1 MVQVPFKGRKQQVES
16 ILARPNATNRMGMIN
31 PRVVSREEA
40 GIISEYKAMQNRPT
54 LFQQRKALTGPQGLM
69 NMAKGTGRGA
79 AEAASIWHKEGV
91 KPTTGA
97 ASFLFSPSVREEYR
111 RARGEGQSMRE
122 ALGTGWD
129 EGLTDTPWGVKGAAE
144 LLLDPLNLV
153 PFIGFPGAIARGAGA
168 GARLGTRTLAAGG
181 REIAEGVAQM
191 PVPSALRPQRAYAMP
206 PEGSPGSIGA
216 RRTEALGKQGT
227 SPITSVEDA
236 TTGKGIMFH
245 GSQNTF
251 EAFDLGKANENALY
265 GPGVYLTDNPN
276 IASGYART
284 RSGSQSAPNV
294 RSVTVQLRKVF
305 DIDAPADKEILS
317 DLQSTW
323 NPDDLEYYVEER
335 ISPITFDLLEGKVSN
350 PTNKQLYRAMVEIT
364 DDPYYPKVYVN
375 DFLSSLGFDGIT
387 HIGGG
392 IKGDIPH
399 RVVIAIGDEFA
410 SLDKAIT
417 SAIGKTKA
425 DPREATSALG
435 KQGTETEK
443 VRFASTMSSGGTVEA
458 GMRPGSIA
466 SVHTSELSP
475 ARVKAYNEAFGTN
488 YTPKNIADNAAL
500 QSLKQSGAQHYHAS
514 PVCKN
519 FTKAK
524 TIRTAD
530 PNDLA
535 IAKSVAR
542 DIREVKPPTISIEN
556 VPAYRD
562 TALFKLITKE
572 LDNAGYNWDTQIV
585 NAADYGGAQ
594 TRTRLILRA
603 VRKDVGELPSLPRQ
617 TQDFSQTGRGLDWY
631 ATLKDLIDTERRIK
645 GKEMPLKVAFI
656 SRTKGKLNDELARI
670 NRYIRL
676 GHLTP
681 DRPIITMGGSASK
694 GVPSASNRGSVSPT
708 LLATEKAVPR
718 IIFPGTKGL
727 DNATAIRVTP
737 TMMRRL
743 MGLPDSYVLPQD
755 IYLAKNILGDG
766 VHGAITKNFIQPL
779 VDIIKGNR

>member
-1 MVQVPFKGRKQQVES
+1 MVQVPFKSRKQQVEA
-16 ILARPNATNRMGMIN
+16 ILARPNATNSMGMIN

-40 GIISEYKAMQNRPT
+40 GLIAEYKAMQSKPT
-54 LFQQRKALTGPQGLM
+54 LFQQRKALTGPQGLL
-69 NMAKGTGRGA
+69 NIAKGTGRGA
-79 AEAASIWHKEGV
+79 AEAASIWHEEGV

-129 EGLTDTPWGVKGAAE
+129 EGLTDTPWGLKGAAE

-153 PFIGFPGAIARGAGA
+153 PVIGFPGAIARGAGA
-168 GARLGTRTLAAGG
+168 GARLGARTLAPVG

-216 RRTEALGKQGT
+216 RRTE
-227 SPITSVEDA
+227 
-236 TTGKGIMFH
+236 
-245 GSQNTF
+245 
-251 EAFDLGKANENALY
+251 
-265 GPGVYLTDNPN
+265 
-276 IASGYART
+276 
-284 RSGSQSAPNV
+284 
-294 RSVTVQLRKVF
+294 
-305 DIDAPADKEILS
+305 
-317 DLQSTW
+317 
-323 NPDDLEYYVEER
+323 
-335 ISPITFDLLEGKVSN
+335 
-350 PTNKQLYRAMVEIT
+350 
-364 DDPYYPKVYVN
+364 
-375 DFLSSLGFDGIT
+375 
-387 HIGGG
+387 
-392 IKGDIPH
+392 
-399 RVVIAIGDEFA
+399 
-410 SLDKAIT
+410 
-417 SAIGKTKA
+417 
-425 DPREATSALG
+425 ALG

-556 VPAYRD
+556 VPLYAGFVRGKMGWFQD
-562 TALFKLITKE
+562 EKQVTALYKMITKE

-594 TRTRLILRA
+594 SRTRLILRA

-631 ATLKDLIDTERRIK
+631 ATLKDLIDTERRIE